1 MNISAQSH
9 VKIELLNYGTL
20 TQIPILKLFC
30 LFTSH
35 HATKPSKY
43 FLDNNTITID

>member
-1 MNISAQSH
+1 MSAQAH

-30 LFTSH
+30 LLTSRY
-35 HATKPSKY
+35 TMKPSNY
-43 FLDNNTITID
+43 IINY